1 MFFCNF
7 RKTFAMPTTRRSF
20 LKQASLATTALMMTR
35 PSDLFAEQK
44 LIGLQLYTVRSE
56 ISKDVAGTV
65 AKVAQTGYN
74 SVEVFGYNKGKF
86 FGLTPEEFSKII
98 KDNKLKSPSG
108 HYMTNDFLSKGDNDE
123 LKRTVEDAAKMG
135 HDFFVVPYLMA
146 DVRTS
151 LDDYKRLAVKLSR
164 AGEEAKKS
172 GMVLAYHNH
181 NFEFKDWGGGQTGF
195 DVFRKETD
203 ASLVTFEM
211 DIYWVT
217 RAGLDPIKLI
227 EENPGRIRMWHIKD
241 MAHKNEATFDTNGD
255 QDFTEA
261 GTGIINYK
269 KIFKYKKESGMRYF
283 FVEQDQTKLPVFESI
298 SKSFQNVKNNILG

>member
-1 MFFCNF
+1 
-7 RKTFAMPTTRRSF
+7 MPTTRRSF
-20 LKQASLATTALMMTR
+20 LKQASLATSALMMTK
-35 PSDLFAEQK
+35 PADLFAEQK

-56 ISKDVAGTV
+56 IAKDIAGTV
-65 AKVAQTGYN
+65 AKVAQIGYN
-74 SVEVFGYNKGKF
+74 SVELFGYAKGKF
-86 FGLTPEEFSKII
+86 FGLTPEEFLAII
-98 KDNKLKSPSG
+98 KQNHLKTPSG
-108 HYMTNDFLSKGDNDE
+108 HYTMNEYLSKGNQDE

-135 HDFFVVPYLMA
+135 HDFFVIPWLNP

-151 LDDYKRLAVKLSR
+151 LDDYKKLAVKLSH
-164 AGEEAKKS
+164 AAEEAKKA

-195 DVFRKETD
+195 DIFRKETD
-203 ASLVTFEM
+203 PSLVTFEM

-227 EENPGRIRMWHIKD
+227 KENKGRIRMWHIKD
-241 MAHKNEATFDTNGD
+241 MAHKNKASFDTDGN

-269 KIFKYKKESGMRYF
+269 EIFKYKRESGMRYF

-298 SKSFQNVKNNILG
+298 RKSFQNVKNNILG

>member
-1 MFFCNF
+1 
-7 RKTFAMPTTRRSF
+7 MPTTRRSF

-35 PSDLFAEQK
+35 PSDFFAEQK
-44 LIGLQLYTVRSE
+44 LIGLQLYTVRNE
-56 ISKDVAGTV
+56 ITKDVAGTV

-98 KDNKLKSPSG
+98 KDNKLKCPSG
-108 HYMTNDFLSKGDNDE
+108 HYMMVDYLGKNDTDD

-135 HDFFVVPYLMA
+135 HDFFVVPFLLP

-151 LDDYKRLAVKLSR
+151 LDDYKKLAAKLSR
-164 AGEEAKKS
+164 AGEEAKKA

-195 DVFRKETD
+195 KILKKETD